1 MKSFILLNMIMLIAY
16 NYIKIYSVFQ
26 MVSKHFDMAH
36 KCIVRNGAIE
46 EMKANLLGK
55 FMDNYILF
63 IKPMLYAHILVPVCL
78 LGLLA
83 VLFLIYA
90 GVLWYR
96 KRLEQIETPN
106 VFRYVFISWVLVSP
120 IFTVLYYMVIF
131 QLITSKNTQPNFA
144 EINESIDKLAYKF
157 ASLMFINAVGLIYVF
172 VKCISYLAKDCF
184 SHVQIKPIECKESFI
199 SFA

>member
-1 MKSFILLNMIMLIAY
+1 MSNYAFFI
-16 NYIKIYSVFQ
+16 Q
-26 MVSKHFDMAH
+26 
-36 KCIVRNGAIE
+36 
-46 EMKANLLGK
+46 
-55 FMDNYILF
+55 
-63 IKPMLYAHILVPVCL
+63 PMLYAHILVPVCL

-106 VFRYVFISWVLVSP
+106 VFRYIFISWVLVSP

-131 QLITSKNTQPNFA
+131 QLITFKNTQPNFA
-144 EINESIDKLAYKF
+144 EINESMDKLAYKF

-184 SHVQIKPIECKESFI
+184 SHVQIKPIESKESFI
-199 SFA
+199 SFAWNFCQKKNISFNIKLKISTVKELFKKKTFFLVYDRFQLWKEFLIFLFRKIPIW